1 MVIGGNFGQ
10 DVKRKGPRC
19 LTAWRLCLVSA
30 GLVAAAAL
38 ARSQSASSTPP
49 AASGTPQSTSAS
61 PAASAPPPA
70 ATPPAGADPST
81 QPATEISTQNSQPSF
96 ELHVQHNEVLVRV
109 VVRDAKG
116 QPVANLHKD
125 DFRIFDNRKL
135 QVITHFA
142 AETSAGAAKVTPIA
156 GTDTS
161 LPQAS
166 ASPVTIILPRRF
178 MALFFDDIHTEFADL
193 ARTRDAADHYL
204 TTTLQ
209 AGDRAGIFTSSGQ
222 GQVDFTDDRQKLHD
236 GLFRLQP
243 RPMPT
248 SGGTCPHIFDYE
260 AYEIS
265 EQRDPTAIQV
275 AEADALTECC
285 GGTTPCS
292 QQDPNYLDT
301 LSRRILTDLEVS
313 SRYVFQGL
321 EGLCRRMAILPG
333 QRSIV
338 LLSPGFFTNTETYE
352 LQQVID
358 RALHQNAVISTLDA
372 RGLYVDIPGGD
383 ASQQTFGNLQMLP
396 IKTQIH
402 SQELMADAG
411 VLASLAGETGGVYF
425 HNNNDY
431 AEGLRRAG
439 AFPEAY
445 YVLAFAPEDL
455 KPDGRMHTLKV
466 TLASNPDHLTLQARK
481 AYFAPRKDEDAA
493 DLAKEELEQ
502 MVFSQEE
509 SQAIP
514 AEVHTQFFK
523 TATGAS
529 KLSVVTRIDVTHMRF
544 RKSGDR
550 NVDDLV
556 LVTTIFDRA
565 ADVVD
570 SKQTTVKF
578 HLLDASLEK
587 LTRQG
592 LNIKQGFDV
601 KPGTY
606 LVRSVVQE
614 SEGAQLSAL
623 NNQVEIP

>member
-1 MVIGGNFGQ
+1 MVLGGNFGQ
-10 DVKRKGPRC
+10 DIKVRDPRC
-19 LTAWRLCLVSA
+19 LTAWRLCLILA

-38 ARSQSASSTPP
+38 ARSQSASSTPS
-49 AASGTPQSTSAS
+49 AASGTPQSTSA
-61 PAASAPPPA
+61 PPA
-70 ATPPAGADPST
+70 ATPPPGTDQST
-81 QPATEISTQNSQPSF
+81 QPASEMSTENSQPSF

-125 DFRIFDNRKL
+125 DFRLFDNRKP
-135 QVITHFA
+135 QVITHFT
-142 AETSAGAAKVTPIA
+142 AETSAGAAKPIA

-161 LPQAS
+161 LRQAS
-166 ASPVTIILPRRF
+166 AAPVTITLPRRF

-265 EQRDPTAIQV
+265 DQRDPTAIQA

-292 QQDPNYLDT
+292 QQDPNYLDQ

-358 RALHQNAVISTLDA
+358 RALRQNAVISTLDA

-383 ASQQTFGNLQMLP
+383 ASQQTSGNLRMLP

-445 YVLAFAPEDL
+445 YVIAFAPEDL

-493 DLAKEELEQ
+493 ALAKEELEQ

-523 TATGAS
+523 TATGGG

-565 ADVVD
+565 ADMVD
-570 SKQTTVKF
+570 SRETTVKF

-587 LTRQG
+587 LSRQG
-592 LNIKQGFDV
+592 LDIKQGFDV

-623 NNQVEIP
+623 NSQVEIP